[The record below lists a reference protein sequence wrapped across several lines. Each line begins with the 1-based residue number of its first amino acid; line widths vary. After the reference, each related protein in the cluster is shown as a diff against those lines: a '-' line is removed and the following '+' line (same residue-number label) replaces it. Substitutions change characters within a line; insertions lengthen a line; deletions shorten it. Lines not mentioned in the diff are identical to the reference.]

1 MSKIIVANPLK
12 FCLIML
18 VLAAVSIQAC
28 IFEHTSMDLQL
39 ADKGQVFFYL
49 SCPLKPTFDVSFSI
63 SDMSFMNKEGEWIDI
78 AVDKRIHSAE
88 LAQNQIKL
96 RELYLPA
103 GKYERIRWTI
113 SEAKLKKDRKIFR
126 MAPPQPNGKHF
137 FDMEFSVFSGE
148 SFALFADWNPEESVF
163 DKYLFKPNITMREQG
178 IEIKNILLYVTNS
191 DSDCVTVINRQQDRV
206 VATIAVDQSPM
217 GIVASPDGDKIYVAN
232 SGSNSISVIDTG
244 LNRVINTITNFG
256 YSPVE
261 LALSGD
267 GLTLYATNPN
277 SDNISVIDTL
287 SNIVTG
293 WIYVGNNPADIVVDQ
308 DRRKV
313 YVVNKASN
321 SVSIVDINTSAVE
334 DSVTVGFNPTA
345 VAIHQDRLYVNNAG
359 SNSISVIDIPSTD
372 IRSYSVTKTISLSQK
387 PMWLV
392 SGMSDRIYVSGADNE
407 VSFIYPSMDMTTRN
421 ISVGDLPSQ
430 MTVDS
435 LRRKLYVVNT
445 MSEDLSVIDLAT
457 KRLKTVIQVG
467 RKPHGIALI
476 EE

>member
-1 MSKIIVANPLK
+1 MSKIIVAKPLK
-12 FCLIML
+12 FRLMMV
-18 VLAAVSIQAC
+18 VLAAVFIPAC
-28 IFEHTSMDLQL
+28 IFEPTSMDLQL

-49 SCPLKPTFDVSFSI
+49 SCPQKPTFDISFSI
-63 SDMSFMNKEGEWIDI
+63 SGMSFMNKGGEWIDV
-78 AVDKRIHSAE
+78 AVDKRIHSAG

-96 RELYLPA
+96 REFYLPA

-113 SEAKLKKDRKIFR
+113 SEAKLKKDGKIFGL
-126 MAPPQPNGKHF
+126 ALPQPGGNHF

-163 DKYLFKPNITMREQG
+163 DKYLFRPKMTLRKQG

-191 DSDCVTVINRQQDRV
+191 GSDCVTVIDRQQDRV
-206 VATIAVDQSPM
+206 VATIAVDRSPM

-232 SGSNSISVIDTG
+232 SGSNNISVIDTG
-244 LNRVINTITNFG
+244 LSRVINKIANFG
-256 YSPVE
+256 YSPAE
-261 LALSGD
+261 LALSED

-287 SNIVTG
+287 SNIVSG

-313 YVVNKASN
+313 YVANKASN
-321 SVSIVDINTSAVE
+321 SVSIVNVNTSAVE
-334 DSVTVGFNPTA
+334 DTVTVGFNPTG
-345 VAIHQDRLYVNNAG
+345 VAIHQDKLYVTNTG
-359 SNSISVIDIPSTD
+359 SNSISVIDIP
-372 IRSYSVTKTISLSQK
+372 SYSVTKTISLSQK

-392 SGMSDRIYVSGADNE
+392 SGLSDRIYVSSADNE

-430 MTVDS
+430 MAVDS

-445 MSEDLSVIDLAT
+445 MSEDISVIDLAT

-467 RKPHGIALI
+467 RRPHGIALI
-476 EE
+476 EP

>member
-1 MSKIIVANPLK
+1 MSKIIVAKPLK
-12 FCLIML
+12 FRLMMV
-18 VLAAVSIQAC
+18 VLAAVFIPAC
-28 IFEHTSMDLQL
+28 IFEPTSMDLQL

-49 SCPLKPTFDVSFSI
+49 SCPQKPTFDISFSI
-63 SDMSFMNKEGEWIDI
+63 SGMSFMNKGGEWIDV
-78 AVDKRIHSAE
+78 AVDKRIHSAG

-96 RELYLPA
+96 REFYLPA

-113 SEAKLKKDRKIFR
+113 SEAKLKKDGKIFGL
-126 MAPPQPNGKHF
+126 ALPQPGVNHF

-163 DKYLFKPNITMREQG
+163 DKYLFRPKMTLRKQG

-191 DSDCVTVINRQQDRV
+191 GSDCVTVIDRQQDRV
-206 VATIAVDQSPM
+206 VATIAVDRSPM
-217 GIVASPDGDKIYVAN
+217 GIVASPDGNKIYVAN
-232 SGSNSISVIDTG
+232 SGSNNISVIDTG
-244 LNRVINTITNFG
+244 LSRVINKIANFG
-256 YSPVE
+256 YSPAE
-261 LALSGD
+261 LALSED

-287 SNIVTG
+287 SNIVSG

-313 YVVNKASN
+313 YVANKASN
-321 SVSIVDINTSAVE
+321 SVSIVNVNTSAVE
-334 DSVTVGFNPTA
+334 DTVTVGFNPTG
-345 VAIHQDRLYVNNAG
+345 VAIHQDKLYVTNTG
-359 SNSISVIDIPSTD
+359 SNSISVIDIP
-372 IRSYSVTKTISLSQK
+372 SYSVTKTISLSQK

-392 SGMSDRIYVSGADNE
+392 SGLSDRIYVSGADNE

-430 MTVDS
+430 MAVDS

-445 MSEDLSVIDLAT
+445 MSEDISVIDLAT

-467 RKPHGIALI
+467 RRPHGIALI
-476 EE
+476 EP

>member
-1 MSKIIVANPLK
+1 MSKIIVAKPLK
-12 FCLIML
+12 FRLMMV
-18 VLAAVSIQAC
+18 VLAAAFIPAC
-28 IFEHTSMDLQL
+28 IFEPTSMDLRL
-39 ADKGQVFFYL
+39 ANKGQVFFYL
-49 SCPLKPTFDVSFSI
+49 SCPQKPTFDISFSI
-63 SDMSFMNKEGEWIDI
+63 SGMSFMNKGGEWIDV
-78 AVDKRIHSAE
+78 AVDKRIHSAG

-96 RELYLPA
+96 REFYLPA

-113 SEAKLKKDRKIFR
+113 SEANLKKDRKIFGL
-126 MAPPQPNGKHF
+126 ALPQPGGNHF

-163 DKYLFKPNITMREQG
+163 DKYLFKPKMTMRKQG

-191 DSDCVTVINRQQDRV
+191 GSDCVTVINRQHDRV
-206 VATIAVDQSPM
+206 VAAIAVDQSPM
-217 GIVASPDGDKIYVAN
+217 GIVASPDGNKIYVAN
-232 SGSNSISVIDTG
+232 SGSNNISVIDTG
-244 LNRVINTITNFG
+244 LNRVINTIGNFG
-256 YSPVE
+256 YSPAE

-293 WIYVGNNPADIVVDQ
+293 WIYVGNDPADIVVDQ
-308 DRRKV
+308 NRRKV

-321 SVSIVDINTSAVE
+321 SVSIVNVNTSDVE
-334 DSVTVGFNPTA
+334 NTVTVGFNPTG
-345 VAIHQDRLYVNNAG
+345 VAIHQDKLYVTNAD
-359 SNSISVIDIPSTD
+359 SNSISVIDIP
-372 IRSYSVTKTISLSQK
+372 SYSVTKTISLSQK

-392 SGMSDRIYVSGADNE
+392 SGLSDRIYVSGVDNE

-430 MTVDS
+430 MAVDS

-445 MSEDLSVIDLAT
+445 MSEDISVIDLAT

-467 RKPHGIALI
+467 RRPHGIALI
-476 EE
+476 EP

>member
-1 MSKIIVANPLK
+1 MMV
-12 FCLIML
+12 
-18 VLAAVSIQAC
+18 VLAAFFIPAC
-28 IFEHTSMDLQL
+28 IFEPTSLDLQL

-49 SCPLKPTFDVSFSI
+49 SCPQKPTFDISFSI
-63 SDMSFMNKEGEWIDI
+63 SGMSFMNKGGEWIDV
-78 AVDKRIHSAE
+78 AVDKRIHSAG
-88 LAQNQIKL
+88 LTQNQIKL
-96 RELYLPA
+96 REFYLPA
-103 GKYERIRWTI
+103 GTYERIRWTI
-113 SEAKLKKDRKIFR
+113 SEAKLKKDGKIFGL
-126 MAPPQPNGKHF
+126 ALPQPGGNHF
-137 FDMEFSVFSGE
+137 FDMEFSVFSGK

-163 DKYLFKPNITMREQG
+163 DKYLFRPKMTLRKQG

-191 DSDCVTVINRQQDRV
+191 GSDCVTVIDRQQDRV
-206 VATIAVDQSPM
+206 VATIAVDRSPM

-232 SGSNSISVIDTG
+232 SGSSNISVIDTG
-244 LNRVINTITNFG
+244 LSRVINKIANFG
-256 YSPVE
+256 YSPAE
-261 LALSGD
+261 LALSED

-287 SNIVTG
+287 SNIVNG

-313 YVVNKASN
+313 YVANKASN
-321 SVSIVDINTSAVE
+321 SVSIVNVNTSAVE
-334 DSVTVGFNPTA
+334 NTVTVGFNPTG
-345 VAIHQDRLYVNNAG
+345 VAIHQDKLYVTNTG
-359 SNSISVIDIPSTD
+359 SNSISVIDIP
-372 IRSYSVTKTISLSQK
+372 SYSVTKTISLSQK

-392 SGMSDRIYVSGADNE
+392 SGLSNRIYVSSADNE

-430 MTVDS
+430 MAVDS

-445 MSEDLSVIDLAT
+445 MSEDISVIDLAT

-467 RKPHGIALI
+467 RRPHGIALI

>member
-1 MSKIIVANPLK
+1 MSKIIVAKPLK
-12 FCLIML
+12 FRLMMV
-18 VLAAVSIQAC
+18 VLAAAFIPAC
-28 IFEHTSMDLQL
+28 IFEPTSMDLRL
-39 ADKGQVFFYL
+39 ANKGQVFFYL
-49 SCPLKPTFDVSFSI
+49 SCPQKPTFDISFSI
-63 SDMSFMNKEGEWIDI
+63 SGMSFMNKGGEWIDV
-78 AVDKRIHSAE
+78 AVDKRIHSAG

-96 RELYLPA
+96 REFYLPA

-113 SEAKLKKDRKIFR
+113 SEAKLKKDGKIFGL
-126 MAPPQPNGKHF
+126 ALPQPGVNHF

-163 DKYLFKPNITMREQG
+163 DKYLFRPKMTLRKQG

-191 DSDCVTVINRQQDRV
+191 GSDCVTVIDRQQDMV
-206 VATIAVDQSPM
+206 VATIAVDRSPM

-232 SGSNSISVIDTG
+232 SGSNNISVIDTG
-244 LNRVINTITNFG
+244 LSRVINKIANFG
-256 YSPVE
+256 YSPAE
-261 LALSGD
+261 LALSED

-287 SNIVTG
+287 SNIVSG

-313 YVVNKASN
+313 YVANKTSN
-321 SVSIVDINTSAVE
+321 SVSIVNVNTSAVE
-334 DSVTVGFNPTA
+334 DTVTVGFNPTG
-345 VAIHQDRLYVNNAG
+345 VAIHQDKLYVTNTG
-359 SNSISVIDIPSTD
+359 SNSISVIDIP
-372 IRSYSVTKTISLSQK
+372 SYSVTKTISLSQK

-392 SGMSDRIYVSGADNE
+392 SGLSDRIYVSGADNE

-430 MTVDS
+430 MAVDS

-445 MSEDLSVIDLAT
+445 MSEDISVIDLAT

-467 RKPHGIALI
+467 RRPHGIALI
-476 EE
+476 DP

>member
-1 MSKIIVANPLK
+1 MSKIIVAKPLK
-12 FCLIML
+12 FRLMMV
-18 VLAAVSIQAC
+18 VLAAVFIPAC
-28 IFEHTSMDLQL
+28 IFEPTSMDLQL

-49 SCPLKPTFDVSFSI
+49 SCPQKPTFDISFSI
-63 SDMSFMNKEGEWIDI
+63 SGMSFMNKGGEWIDV
-78 AVDKRIHSAE
+78 AVDKRIHSAG

-96 RELYLPA
+96 REFYLPA

-113 SEAKLKKDRKIFR
+113 SEAKLKKDGKIFHL
-126 MAPPQPNGKHF
+126 ALPQPGVNHF

-163 DKYLFKPNITMREQG
+163 DKYLFRPKMTLRKQG
-178 IEIKNILLYVTNS
+178 IEIKNILLYVANS
-191 DSDCVTVINRQQDRV
+191 GSDCVTVIDRQQDRV
-206 VATIAVDQSPM
+206 VATIAVDRSPM

-232 SGSNSISVIDTG
+232 SGSNNISVIDTG
-244 LNRVINTITNFG
+244 LSRVINKIANFG
-256 YSPVE
+256 YSPAE
-261 LALSGD
+261 LALSED

-287 SNIVTG
+287 SNIVSG

-313 YVVNKASN
+313 YVANKASN
-321 SVSIVDINTSAVE
+321 SVSIVNVNTSAVE
-334 DSVTVGFNPTA
+334 DTVTVGFNPTG
-345 VAIHQDRLYVNNAG
+345 VAIHQDKLYVTNTG
-359 SNSISVIDIPSTD
+359 SNSISVIDIP
-372 IRSYSVTKTISLSQK
+372 SYSVTKTISLSQK

-392 SGMSDRIYVSGADNE
+392 SGLSDRIYVSSADNE

-430 MTVDS
+430 MAVDS

-445 MSEDLSVIDLAT
+445 MSEDISVIDLAT

-467 RKPHGIALI
+467 RRPHGIALI
-476 EE
+476 EP

>member
-1 MSKIIVANPLK
+1 MSKIIVAKPLK
-12 FCLIML
+12 FRLMMV
-18 VLAAVSIQAC
+18 VLAAVFIPAC
-28 IFEHTSMDLQL
+28 IFEPTSMDLQL

-49 SCPLKPTFDVSFSI
+49 SCPQKPTFDISFSI
-63 SDMSFMNKEGEWIDI
+63 SGMSFMNKGGEWIDV
-78 AVDKRIHSAE
+78 AVDKRIHSAG

-96 RELYLPA
+96 REFYLPA

-113 SEAKLKKDRKIFR
+113 SEAKLKKDGKIFGL
-126 MAPPQPNGKHF
+126 ALPQPGVNHF

-163 DKYLFKPNITMREQG
+163 DKYLFRPKMTLRKQG

-191 DSDCVTVINRQQDRV
+191 GSDCVTVIDRQQDRV
-206 VATIAVDQSPM
+206 VATIAVDRSPM

-232 SGSNSISVIDTG
+232 SGSNNISVIDTG
-244 LNRVINTITNFG
+244 LSRVINKIANFG
-256 YSPVE
+256 YSPAE
-261 LALSGD
+261 LALSED

-287 SNIVTG
+287 SNIVSG

-313 YVVNKASN
+313 YVANKASN
-321 SVSIVDINTSAVE
+321 SVSIVNVNTSAVE
-334 DSVTVGFNPTA
+334 DTVTVGFNPTG
-345 VAIHQDRLYVNNAG
+345 VAIHQDKLYVTNTG
-359 SNSISVIDIPSTD
+359 SNSISVIDIP
-372 IRSYSVTKTISLSQK
+372 SYSVTKTISLSQK

-392 SGMSDRIYVSGADNE
+392 SGLSDRIYVSGADNE

-430 MTVDS
+430 MAVDS

-445 MSEDLSVIDLAT
+445 MSEDISVIDLAT

-467 RKPHGIALI
+467 RRPHGIALI
-476 EE
+476 EP

>member
-1 MSKIIVANPLK
+1 MMV
-12 FCLIML
+12 
-18 VLAAVSIQAC
+18 VLAAAFIPAC
-28 IFEHTSMDLQL
+28 IFEPTSMDLRL
-39 ADKGQVFFYL
+39 ANKGQVFFYL
-49 SCPLKPTFDVSFSI
+49 SCPQKPTFDISFSI
-63 SDMSFMNKEGEWIDI
+63 SGMSFMNKGGEWIDV
-78 AVDKRIHSAE
+78 AVDKRIHSAG

-96 RELYLPA
+96 REFYLPA

-113 SEAKLKKDRKIFR
+113 SEAKLKKDGKIFGL
-126 MAPPQPNGKHF
+126 ALPQPGVNHF

-163 DKYLFKPNITMREQG
+163 DKYLFRPKMTLRKQG

-191 DSDCVTVINRQQDRV
+191 GSDCVTVIDRQQDMV
-206 VATIAVDQSPM
+206 VATIAVDRSPM

-232 SGSNSISVIDTG
+232 SGSNNISVIDTG
-244 LNRVINTITNFG
+244 LSRVINKIANFG
-256 YSPVE
+256 YSPAE
-261 LALSGD
+261 LALSED

-287 SNIVTG
+287 SNIVSG

-308 DRRKV
+308 NRRKV

-321 SVSIVDINTSAVE
+321 SVSIVNVNTSAVE
-334 DSVTVGFNPTA
+334 DTATVGFNPTGM
-345 VAIHQDRLYVNNAG
+345 AIHQDKLYVTNTG
-359 SNSISVIDIPSTD
+359 SNSISVIDIP
-372 IRSYSVTKTISLSQK
+372 SYSVTKTISLSQK

-392 SGMSDRIYVSGADNE
+392 SGLSDRIYVSGADNE

-430 MTVDS
+430 MAVDS

-445 MSEDLSVIDLAT
+445 MSEDISVIDLAT

-467 RKPHGIALI
+467 RRPHGIALI
-476 EE
+476 EP

>member
-1 MSKIIVANPLK
+1 MSKIIVAKPLK
-12 FCLIML
+12 FRLMMI
-18 VLAAVSIQAC
+18 VLAAVFIPASAC
-28 IFEHTSMDLQL
+28 IFEPTSMDLQL

-49 SCPLKPTFDVSFSI
+49 SCPQKPTFDISFSI
-63 SDMSFMNKEGEWIDI
+63 SGMSFMNTGGEWIDV
-78 AVDKRIHSAE
+78 AVDKRIHSAG

-96 RELYLPA
+96 REFYLPA

-113 SEAKLKKDRKIFR
+113 SEAKLKKDGKIFGL
-126 MAPPQPNGKHF
+126 ALPQPGVNHF

-163 DKYLFKPNITMREQG
+163 DKYLFRPKMTLRKQG

-191 DSDCVTVINRQQDRV
+191 GSDCVTVIDRQQDRV
-206 VATIAVDQSPM
+206 VATIAVDRSPM
-217 GIVASPDGDKIYVAN
+217 GIVASPDGDKLYVAN
-232 SGSNSISVIDTG
+232 SGSNNISIIDTG
-244 LNRVINTITNFG
+244 LNRVINKIANFG
-256 YSPVE
+256 YSPAE
-261 LALSGD
+261 LALSED

-287 SNIVTG
+287 SNIVTA

-313 YVVNKASN
+313 YVANKASN
-321 SVSIVDINTSAVE
+321 SVSIVNVNTSAVE
-334 DSVTVGFNPTA
+334 DTVTVGFNPTG
-345 VAIHQDRLYVNNAG
+345 VAIHQDKLYVTNTG
-359 SNSISVIDIPSTD
+359 SNSISVIDIP
-372 IRSYSVTKTISLSQK
+372 SYSVTKTISLSQK

-392 SGMSDRIYVSGADNE
+392 SGLSDRIYVSGADNE

-430 MTVDS
+430 MAVDS

-445 MSEDLSVIDLAT
+445 MSEDISVIDLAT

-467 RKPHGIALI
+467 RRPHGIALI

>member
-1 MSKIIVANPLK
+1 MSKIIVAKPLK
-12 FCLIML
+12 FRLMMV
-18 VLAAVSIQAC
+18 VLAAVFIPAC
-28 IFEHTSMDLQL
+28 IFEPTSMDLQL

-49 SCPLKPTFDVSFSI
+49 SCPQKPTFDISFSI
-63 SDMSFMNKEGEWIDI
+63 SGMSFMNKGGEWIDV
-78 AVDKRIHSAE
+78 AVDKRIHSAG

-96 RELYLPA
+96 REFYLPA

-113 SEAKLKKDRKIFR
+113 SEAKLKKDGKIFHL
-126 MAPPQPNGKHF
+126 ALPQPGVNHF

-163 DKYLFKPNITMREQG
+163 DKYLFRPKMTLRKQG

-191 DSDCVTVINRQQDRV
+191 GSDCVTVIDRQQDRV
-206 VATIAVDQSPM
+206 VATIAVDRSPM

-232 SGSNSISVIDTG
+232 SGSNNISVIDTG
-244 LNRVINTITNFG
+244 LSRVINKIANFG
-256 YSPVE
+256 YSPAE
-261 LALSGD
+261 LALSED

-287 SNIVTG
+287 SNIVSG

-313 YVVNKASN
+313 YVANKASN
-321 SVSIVDINTSAVE
+321 SVSIVNVNTSAVE
-334 DSVTVGFNPTA
+334 DTVTVGFNPTG
-345 VAIHQDRLYVNNAG
+345 VAIHQDKLYVTNTG
-359 SNSISVIDIPSTD
+359 SNSISVIDIP
-372 IRSYSVTKTISLSQK
+372 SYSVTKTISLSQK

-392 SGMSDRIYVSGADNE
+392 SGLSDRIYVSGADNE

-430 MTVDS
+430 MAVDS

-445 MSEDLSVIDLAT
+445 MSEDISVIDLAT

-467 RKPHGIALI
+467 RRPHGIALI
-476 EE
+476 EP

>member
-1 MSKIIVANPLK
+1 MSKIIVAKPLK
-12 FCLIML
+12 FRLMMVL
-18 VLAAVSIQAC
+18 LAAVFIPAC
-28 IFEHTSMDLQL
+28 IFEPTSMDLQL
-39 ADKGQVFFYL
+39 SDKGQVFFYL
-49 SCPLKPTFDVSFSI
+49 SCPQKPTFDISFSI
-63 SDMSFMNKEGEWIDI
+63 SGMSFMNKEGEWIDV
-78 AVDKRIHSAE
+78 AVDKSIHSAG

-96 RELYLPA
+96 REFYLPA

-113 SEAKLKKDRKIFR
+113 SEAKLKKDGKIFGL
-126 MAPPQPNGKHF
+126 PLLQPGGNHF

-148 SFALFADWNPEESVF
+148 NFALFADWNPEESVF
-163 DKYLFKPNITMREQG
+163 EKYLFRPKMTLRKQG
-178 IEIKNILLYVTNS
+178 IEIKNILLYVTS
-191 DSDCVTVINRQQDRV
+191 SGSDCVTVIDRQKDRV

-232 SGSNSISVIDTG
+232 SGSNNISVIDTG
-244 LNRVINTITNFG
+244 LNRVINKIANFG
-256 YSPVE
+256 YSPAE
-261 LALSGD
+261 LALSED
-267 GLTLYATNPN
+267 GLILYATNPN

-313 YVVNKASN
+313 YVTNKASN
-321 SVSIVDINTSAVE
+321 SVSIVNVNTSAVE
-334 DSVTVGFNPTA
+334 DTVTVGFNPTG
-345 VAIHQDRLYVNNAG
+345 VAIHQDKLYVTNTG
-359 SNSISVIDIPSTD
+359 SNSISVIDIP
-372 IRSYSVTKTISLSQK
+372 SYSVTKTISLSQK

-392 SGMSDRIYVSGADNE
+392 SGLSDRIYVSGVDNE

-445 MSEDLSVIDLAT
+445 MSEDISVIDLAT

-467 RKPHGIALI
+467 RRPHGIALI
-476 EE
+476 EP

>member
-1 MSKIIVANPLK
+1 MAKPLK
-12 FCLIML
+12 FSLIMVVL
-18 VLAAVSIQAC
+18 VAVSIPAC
-28 IFEHTSMDLQL
+28 ILEPTSMDLRS
-39 ADKGQVFFYL
+39 ADNGQVFFYL
-49 SCPLKPTFDVSFSI
+49 SCPLKPAFDISFSI
-63 SDMSFMNKEGEWIDI
+63 SGMSFMNKQGEWIDV
-78 AVDKRIHSAE
+78 AVNKRIHSAG

-96 RELYLPA
+96 REFYLPA
-103 GKYERIRWTI
+103 GKYKQIRWTI
-113 SEAKLKKDRKIFR
+113 SEAKLKKDGKSLS
-126 MAPPQPNGKHF
+126 MALPQPGGNHF

-163 DKYLFKPNITMREQG
+163 DKYFFRPKMTVLKQG

-191 DSDCVTVINRQQDRV
+191 DSDCVTVIDMQQDRV

-232 SGSNSISVIDTG
+232 SGSNNISVIDTG
-244 LNRVINTITNFG
+244 LNRVINTIANFG
-256 YSPVE
+256 YSPAE

-293 WIYVGNNPADIVVDQ
+293 RIYVGNNPADIVVDQ

-313 YVVNKASN
+313 YVANKTSN
-321 SVSIVDINTSAVE
+321 SVSIVNVNTSAVE
-334 DSVTVGFNPTA
+334 NTITVGFNPTG
-345 VAIHQDRLYVNNAG
+345 VAIHQDKLYVTNAD
-359 SNSISVIDIPSTD
+359 SNSISVIDIPS
-372 IRSYSVTKTISLSQK
+372 YLVAKTISLSQK

-392 SGMSDRIYVSGADNE
+392 SGLSGRIYVSGADNE

-430 MTVDS
+430 MAVDS
-435 LRRKLYVVNT
+435 LRKKLYVVNT
-445 MSEDLSVIDLAT
+445 MSEDLSVIDLTT

-467 RKPHGIALI
+467 RRPHGITLI

>member
-1 MSKIIVANPLK
+1 MSKIIVAKPLK
-12 FCLIML
+12 FRLMMV
-18 VLAAVSIQAC
+18 VLAAVFIPAC
-28 IFEHTSMDLQL
+28 IFEPTSMDLQL

-49 SCPLKPTFDVSFSI
+49 SCPQKPTFDISFSI
-63 SDMSFMNKEGEWIDI
+63 SGMSFMNKGGEWIDV
-78 AVDKRIHSAE
+78 AVDKRIHSAG

-96 RELYLPA
+96 REFYLPA

-113 SEAKLKKDRKIFR
+113 SEAKLKKDGKIFGL
-126 MAPPQPNGKHF
+126 ALPQPGVNHF

-163 DKYLFKPNITMREQG
+163 DKYLFRPKMTLRKQG

-191 DSDCVTVINRQQDRV
+191 GSDCVTVIDRQQDRV
-206 VATIAVDQSPM
+206 VATIAVDRSPM
-217 GIVASPDGDKIYVAN
+217 GIVASPDGNKIYVAN
-232 SGSNSISVIDTG
+232 SGSNNISVIDTG
-244 LNRVINTITNFG
+244 LSRVINKIANFG
-256 YSPVE
+256 YSPAE
-261 LALSGD
+261 LALSED

-287 SNIVTG
+287 SNIVSG

-313 YVVNKASN
+313 YVANKASN
-321 SVSIVDINTSAVE
+321 SVSIVNVNTSAVE
-334 DSVTVGFNPTA
+334 DTVTVGFNPTG
-345 VAIHQDRLYVNNAG
+345 VAIHQDKLYVTNTG
-359 SNSISVIDIPSTD
+359 SNSISVIDIP
-372 IRSYSVTKTISLSQK
+372 SYSVTKTISLSQK

-392 SGMSDRIYVSGADNE
+392 SGLSDRIYVSGADNE

-430 MTVDS
+430 MAVDS

-445 MSEDLSVIDLAT
+445 MSEDISVIDLAT

-467 RKPHGIALI
+467 RRPHGIALI

>member
-1 MSKIIVANPLK
+1 MSKIIVAKPLK
-12 FCLIML
+12 FRLMMV
-18 VLAAVSIQAC
+18 VLAAVFIPASAC
-28 IFEHTSMDLQL
+28 IFEPTSMDLQL
-39 ADKGQVFFYL
+39 ANKGQVFFYL
-49 SCPLKPTFDVSFSI
+49 SCPQKPTFDISFSI
-63 SDMSFMNKEGEWIDI
+63 SGMSFMNKGGEWIDV
-78 AVDKRIHSAE
+78 AVDKRIHSAG

-96 RELYLPA
+96 REFYLPA

-113 SEAKLKKDRKIFR
+113 SEAKLKKDGKIFGL
-126 MAPPQPNGKHF
+126 ALPQPGVNHF

-163 DKYLFKPNITMREQG
+163 DKYLFRPKMTLRKQG

-191 DSDCVTVINRQQDRV
+191 GSDCVTVIDRQQDMV
-206 VATIAVDQSPM
+206 VATIAVDRSPM

-232 SGSNSISVIDTG
+232 SGSNNISVIDTG
-244 LNRVINTITNFG
+244 LSRVINKIANFG
-256 YSPVE
+256 YSPAE
-261 LALSGD
+261 LALSED

-287 SNIVTG
+287 SNIVSG

-313 YVVNKASN
+313 YVANKTSN
-321 SVSIVDINTSAVE
+321 SVSIVNVNTSAVE
-334 DSVTVGFNPTA
+334 DTVTVGFNPTG
-345 VAIHQDRLYVNNAG
+345 VAIHQDKLYVTNTG
-359 SNSISVIDIPSTD
+359 SNSISVIDIP
-372 IRSYSVTKTISLSQK
+372 SYSVTKTISLSQK

-392 SGMSDRIYVSGADNE
+392 SGLSDRIYVSGADNE

-430 MTVDS
+430 MAVDS

-445 MSEDLSVIDLAT
+445 MSEDISVIDLAT

-467 RKPHGIALI
+467 RRPHGIALI
-476 EE
+476 DP

>member
-1 MSKIIVANPLK
+1 MSKIIVAKPLK
-12 FCLIML
+12 FRLMMV
-18 VLAAVSIQAC
+18 VLAAVFIPTSAC
-28 IFEHTSMDLQL
+28 IFEPTSMDLQL

-49 SCPLKPTFDVSFSI
+49 SCPQKPTFDISFSI
-63 SDMSFMNKEGEWIDI
+63 SGMSFRDKEGEWIDI
-78 AVDKRIHSAE
+78 AVDKQIDSAG

-103 GKYERIRWTI
+103 GKYEEIKLTI
-113 SEAKLKKDRKIFR
+113 SEAKLKKDGKIFSL
-126 MAPPQPNGKHF
+126 ALPQPEGSYF

-148 SFALFADWNPEESVF
+148 SFALFADWDPEESVF
-163 DKYLFKPNITMREQG
+163 DKYLFRPKMTLRKQG

-191 DSDCVTVINRQQDRV
+191 DSDCVTVIDRQQDRV

-232 SGSNSISVIDTG
+232 SGSNNISIIDTG
-244 LNRVINTITNFG
+244 LNRVINTIGNFG
-256 YSPVE
+256 YSPAE

-293 WIYVGNNPADIVVDQ
+293 WIYVGNDPADIVADQ
-308 DRRKV
+308 NERKV
-313 YVVNKASN
+313 YVANKASN
-321 SVSIVDINTSAVE
+321 SVSIVNVNTSTVE
-334 DSVTVGFNPTA
+334 DTVTVGFNPTG
-345 VAIHQDRLYVNNAG
+345 VAIHQDKLYVTNTG
-359 SNSISVIDIPSTD
+359 SNSISVIDIP
-372 IRSYSVTKTISLSQK
+372 SYSVTKTISLSQK

-392 SGMSDRIYVSGADNE
+392 SGLSDRIYVSSADNE

-430 MTVDS
+430 MAVDS

-445 MSEDLSVIDLAT
+445 MSEDLSVINLT
-457 KRLKTVIQVG
+457 KKRLKTVIQVG
-467 RKPHGIALI
+467 RMPHGIALI
-476 EE
+476 ED

>member
-1 MSKIIVANPLK
+1 MMV
-12 FCLIML
+12 
-18 VLAAVSIQAC
+18 VLAAAFIPAC
-28 IFEHTSMDLQL
+28 IFEPTSMDLRL
-39 ADKGQVFFYL
+39 ANKGQVFFYL
-49 SCPLKPTFDVSFSI
+49 SCPQKPTFDISFSI
-63 SDMSFMNKEGEWIDI
+63 SGMSFMNKGGEWIDV
-78 AVDKRIHSAE
+78 AVDKRIHSAG

-96 RELYLPA
+96 REFYLPA

-113 SEAKLKKDRKIFR
+113 SEANLKKDRKIFGL
-126 MAPPQPNGKHF
+126 ALPQPGGNHF

-163 DKYLFKPNITMREQG
+163 DKYLFKPKMTMRKQG

-191 DSDCVTVINRQQDRV
+191 GSDCVTVINRQHDRV
-206 VATIAVDQSPM
+206 VAAIAVDQSPM
-217 GIVASPDGDKIYVAN
+217 GIVASPDGNKIYVAN
-232 SGSNSISVIDTG
+232 SGSNNISVIDTG
-244 LNRVINTITNFG
+244 LNRIINTIGNFG
-256 YSPVE
+256 YSPAE

-293 WIYVGNNPADIVVDQ
+293 WIYVGNDPADIVVDQ
-308 DRRKV
+308 NRRKV

-321 SVSIVDINTSAVE
+321 SVSIVNVNTSDVE
-334 DSVTVGFNPTA
+334 NTVTVGFNPTG
-345 VAIHQDRLYVNNAG
+345 VAIHQDKLYVTNAD
-359 SNSISVIDIPSTD
+359 SNSISVIDIP
-372 IRSYSVTKTISLSQK
+372 SYSVTKTISLSQK

-392 SGMSDRIYVSGADNE
+392 SGLSDRIYVSGVDNE

-430 MTVDS
+430 MAVDS

-445 MSEDLSVIDLAT
+445 MSEDISVIDLAT

-467 RKPHGIALI
+467 RRPHGIALI
-476 EE
+476 EP

>member
-1 MSKIIVANPLK
+1 MSKIIVAKPLK
-12 FCLIML
+12 FRLMMV
-18 VLAAVSIQAC
+18 VLAAVFIPAC
-28 IFEHTSMDLQL
+28 IFEPTSMDLQL

-49 SCPLKPTFDVSFSI
+49 SCPQKPTFDISFSI
-63 SDMSFMNKEGEWIDI
+63 SGMSFMNKGGEWIDV
-78 AVDKRIHSAE
+78 AVDKRIHSAG

-96 RELYLPA
+96 REFYLPA

-113 SEAKLKKDRKIFR
+113 SEAKLKKDGKIFGL
-126 MAPPQPNGKHF
+126 ALPQPGVNHF

-163 DKYLFKPNITMREQG
+163 DKYLFRPKMTLRKQG

-191 DSDCVTVINRQQDRV
+191 GSDCVTVIDRQQDMV
-206 VATIAVDQSPM
+206 VATIAVDRSPM

-232 SGSNSISVIDTG
+232 SGSNNISVIDTG
-244 LNRVINTITNFG
+244 LSRVINKIANFG
-256 YSPVE
+256 YSPAE
-261 LALSGD
+261 LALSED

-313 YVVNKASN
+313 YVANKASN
-321 SVSIVDINTSAVE
+321 SVSIVNVNTSAVE
-334 DSVTVGFNPTA
+334 DTVTVGFNPTG
-345 VAIHQDRLYVNNAG
+345 VAIHHDKLYVTNTG
-359 SNSISVIDIPSTD
+359 SNSISVIDIP
-372 IRSYSVTKTISLSQK
+372 SYSVTKTISLSQK

-392 SGMSDRIYVSGADNE
+392 SGLSDRIYVSGADNE

-430 MTVDS
+430 MAVDS

-445 MSEDLSVIDLAT
+445 MSEDISVIDLAT

-467 RKPHGIALI
+467 RRPHGIALI
-476 EE
+476 EP

>member
-1 MSKIIVANPLK
+1 MMV
-12 FCLIML
+12 
-18 VLAAVSIQAC
+18 VLAAVFIPAC
-28 IFEHTSMDLQL
+28 IFEPTSMDLQL

-49 SCPLKPTFDVSFSI
+49 SCPQKPTFDISFSI
-63 SDMSFMNKEGEWIDI
+63 SGMSFMNKGGEWIDV
-78 AVDKRIHSAE
+78 AVDKRIHSAG

-96 RELYLPA
+96 REFYLPA

-113 SEAKLKKDRKIFR
+113 SEAKLKKDGKIFGL
-126 MAPPQPNGKHF
+126 ALPQPGVNHF

-163 DKYLFKPNITMREQG
+163 DKYLFRPKMTLRKQG

-191 DSDCVTVINRQQDRV
+191 GSDCVTVIDRQQDRV
-206 VATIAVDQSPM
+206 VATIAVDRSPM

-232 SGSNSISVIDTG
+232 SGSNNISVIDTG
-244 LNRVINTITNFG
+244 LSRVINKIANFG
-256 YSPVE
+256 YSPAE
-261 LALSGD
+261 LALSED

-313 YVVNKASN
+313 YVANKASN
-321 SVSIVDINTSAVE
+321 SVSIVNVNTSAVE
-334 DSVTVGFNPTA
+334 NTVTVGFNPTG
-345 VAIHQDRLYVNNAG
+345 VAIHQDKLYVTNTG
-359 SNSISVIDIPSTD
+359 SNSISVIDIP
-372 IRSYSVTKTISLSQK
+372 SYSVTKTISLSQK

-392 SGMSDRIYVSGADNE
+392 SGLSDRIYVSGADNE

-430 MTVDS
+430 MAVDS

-445 MSEDLSVIDLAT
+445 MSEDISVIDLAT

-467 RKPHGIALI
+467 RRPHGIALI

>member
-1 MSKIIVANPLK
+1 MSKIIVAKPLK
-12 FCLIML
+12 FRLMMV
-18 VLAAVSIQAC
+18 VLAAAFIPAC
-28 IFEHTSMDLQL
+28 IFEPTSMDLRL
-39 ADKGQVFFYL
+39 ANKGQVFFYL
-49 SCPLKPTFDVSFSI
+49 SCPQKPTFDISFSI
-63 SDMSFMNKEGEWIDI
+63 SGMSFMNKGGEWIDV
-78 AVDKRIHSAE
+78 AVDKRIHSAG

-96 RELYLPA
+96 REFYLPA

-113 SEAKLKKDRKIFR
+113 SEAKLKKDGKIFGL
-126 MAPPQPNGKHF
+126 ALPQPGVNHF

-163 DKYLFKPNITMREQG
+163 DKYLFRPKMTLRKQG

-191 DSDCVTVINRQQDRV
+191 GSDCVTVIDRQQDMV
-206 VATIAVDQSPM
+206 VATIAVDRSPM

-232 SGSNSISVIDTG
+232 SGSNNISVIDTG
-244 LNRVINTITNFG
+244 LSRVINKIANFG
-256 YSPVE
+256 YSPAE
-261 LALSGD
+261 LALSED

-287 SNIVTG
+287 SNIVSG

-308 DRRKV
+308 NRRKV

-321 SVSIVDINTSAVE
+321 SVSIVNVNTSAVE
-334 DSVTVGFNPTA
+334 DTATVGFNPTGM
-345 VAIHQDRLYVNNAG
+345 AIHQDKLYVTNTG
-359 SNSISVIDIPSTD
+359 SNSISVIDIP
-372 IRSYSVTKTISLSQK
+372 SYSVTKTISLSQK

-392 SGMSDRIYVSGADNE
+392 SGLSDRIYVSGADNE

-430 MTVDS
+430 MAVDS

-445 MSEDLSVIDLAT
+445 MSEDISVIDLAT

-467 RKPHGIALI
+467 RRPHGIALI
-476 EE
+476 EP